1 MGLLDLQE
9 GCGNHARNEERDS
22 IGTTANANRYY
33 PIRDCT
39 RGCKK
44 DRGTVPAP
52 KGAAP
57 YPQSEGDR

>member
-9 GCGNHARNEERDS
+9 GCGNHARNKERDG
-22 IGTTANANRYY
+22 IVTTADANRYST
-33 PIRDCT
+33 IRDRT
-39 RGCKK
+39 RGRKT